1 MEANEI
7 MLNDEVMEVT
17 EDIVKTGSGKGFKV
31 AAGVGAIVLVG
42 GLAYKYV
49 IKPTIAKIKAK
60 KETDRDVVEVNSTPY
75 QEDTEDFDS
84 EED

>member
-31 AAGVGAIVLVG
+31 
-42 GLAYKYV
+42 
-49 IKPTIAKIKAK
+49 
-60 KETDRDVVEVNSTPY
+60 
-75 QEDTEDFDS
+75 S
-84 EED
+84 EQSYL